1 MLFPLTE
8 REVLVSDSKLKGY
21 QNYKWIVKDAN
32 YMGGKLA
39 LRGTRL
45 SVSHI
50 LGCLSEGMDHAEIEA
65 SYGPVPKEAISEVL
79 AVAAAVTG
87 DPDVA
92 A

>member
-1 MLFPLTE
+1 MTKHELM
-8 REVLVSDSKLKGY
+8 SYKA
-21 QNYKWIVKDAN
+21 YKWIIKDPE

-50 LGCLSEGMDHAEIEA
+50 LGCLAEGMDHKEIEM
-65 SYGPVPKEAISEVL
+65 SYGPVPKEAIAEVL
-79 AVAAAVTG
+79 KVAAEITEN
-87 DPDVA
+87 PDVA

>member
-1 MLFPLTE
+1 MTKHE
-8 REVLVSDSKLKGY
+8 LVGY
-21 QNYKWIVKDAN
+21 RTYKWIVKDPE

-50 LGCLSEGMDHAEIEA
+50 LGCLAEGMDHQEIET

-79 AVAAAVTG
+79 QVAAEITEN
-87 DPDVA
+87 PDVA